1 MIKLGW
7 WKEILITTCVA
18 ILPIKMKVTKNRVGQ
33 LTFAAVIT
41 VALSYAAIGVGLG
54 FPNWPI
60 KSALAQEVFV
70 ASNMTGAKEVP
81 PVNTTAS
88 GSATFVNNQTVIDYD
103 LSVSDLYNVTAA
115 HIHQGRAGANG
126 PIVVTLYKTADPSP
140 GLFGGYTGNITSS
153 MLEGPLR
160 GQQLSAL
167 VDLLS
172 NGQGYVNVHTIRN
185 PNGEIRDQ
193 VVASSGNATGLL

>member
-1 MIKLGW
+1 
-7 WKEILITTCVA
+7 
-18 ILPIKMKVTKNRVGQ
+18 MKVKIRARE
-33 LTFAAVIT
+33 LIFATVIIA
-41 VALSYAAIGVGLG
+41 ALSYAATAMNPGL
-54 FPNWPI
+54 PNWPI

-70 ASNMTGAKEVP
+70 ASNMTGVNEVP

-88 GSATFVNNQTVIDYD
+88 GSATFVHNQTVIDYD
-103 LSVSDLYNVTAA
+103 LSVSDLYNATAA
-115 HIHQGRAGANG
+115 HIHQGSAGVNG
-126 PIVVTLYKTADPSP
+126 PIVVTLYRTADPSP

-172 NGQGYVNVHTIRN
+172 NGQAYVNAHTIKN
-185 PNGEIRDQ
+185 PNGEIRGQ
-193 VVASSGNATGLL
+193 VVVSSGNTTGLL